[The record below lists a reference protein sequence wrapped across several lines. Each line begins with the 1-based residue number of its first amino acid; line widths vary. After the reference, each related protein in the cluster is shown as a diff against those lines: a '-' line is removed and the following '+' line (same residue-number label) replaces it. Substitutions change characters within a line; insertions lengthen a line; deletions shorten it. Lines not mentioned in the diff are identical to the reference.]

1 MPGHQEASVDGGHL
15 LKVIDGIV
23 RGRKQKNNHLVL
35 DISDG
40 RVEWRP
46 LATPTSKRTGR
57 SNQPRSAA
65 ARQFIESRFLYQLN
79 RGVSRDNAT
88 SEDDYER
95 GAVYIGFN
103 RVVGGN
109 FRSGSGLCRAT
120 VQLFADTGSFEVGI
134 IALFTERISD

>member
-1 MPGHQEASVDGGHL
+1 LPGHQEASVDGGHL

-23 RGRKQKNNHLVL
+23 SGRKQKNSQLVL

-46 LATPTSKRTGR
+46 LTAAAPKRTRTIQSR
-57 SNQPRSAA
+57 SVP
-65 ARQFIESRFLYQLN
+65 RQFIESRFLYHLN
-79 RGVSRDNAT
+79 RGASRDNET
-88 SEDDYER
+88 DDDDNQ
-95 GAVYIGFN
+95 GAIYIGFN

-120 VQLFADTGSFEVGI
+120 VQLFADSGKSLL
-134 IALFTERISD
+134 ALICVTCVNRKI